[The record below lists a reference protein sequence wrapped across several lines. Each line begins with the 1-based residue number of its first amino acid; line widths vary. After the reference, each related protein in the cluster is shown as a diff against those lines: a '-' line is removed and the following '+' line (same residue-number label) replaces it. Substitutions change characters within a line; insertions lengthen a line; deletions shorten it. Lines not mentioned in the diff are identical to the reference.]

1 MEEALVSFEQKENY
15 ILVIG
20 RGERNDFI
28 SIMDGTKQINE
39 AVKKFKNPYFLLD
52 YRDVRFNIPIT
63 NLFDAVRVYETKMP
77 DFKNINVAVVL
88 SEINLNL
95 GKYWKDIV
103 QQRGFNFMVF
113 DDLAT
118 AELWLLEQKKKA

>member
-39 AVKKFKNPYFLLD
+39 AVKKFQNPYFLLD
-52 YRDVRFNIPIT
+52 YRNVRFNIPIT

-113 DDLAT
+113 DDFAI
-118 AELWLLEQKKKA
+118 AESWLLEQKKKA